1 MTIDQYIRMGLLIF
15 VACGFIW
22 GVVVAILKI
31 GEWKGSVDKDRTSF
45 SDFMARIENK
55 FDEINKNIIEIFKK
69 LPEQAAIGASPLE
82 LTDFGHAISEIA
94 GAKQIAKRLS
104 EQLREE
110 LAGKADFEIQAAC
123 ENYMKNR
130 YKPTADE
137 DINIKKAQYEKAV
150 SREVVLH
157 QVIMIELRDKLM
169 ELAGQ

>member
-1 MTIDQYIRMGLLIF
+1 MKTLIDKALTGDALSIIVILAI
-15 VACGFIW
+15 A
-22 GVVVAILKI
+22 GVVVRLIIWYANVN
-31 GEWKGSVDKDRTSF
+31 SDRSSF
-45 SDFMARIENK
+45 KEFMTGIENK
-55 FDEINKNIIEIFKK
+55 LEEINKHIIEIFKK
-69 LPEQAAIGASPLE
+69 LPEQATAGASPLE

-94 GAKQIAKRLS
+94 GAKKIAKRLS

-123 ENYMKNR
+123 EDYMKNR

-137 DINIKKAQYEKAV
+137 DIKIKKTQYEKAV

>member
-1 MTIDQYIRMGLLIF
+1 MAYLQEHPIIILIILAIGTAVFYIGRWVGDVNSDGKSFKEFMT
-15 VACGFIW
+15 
-22 GVVVAILKI
+22 
-31 GEWKGSVDKDRTSF
+31 
-45 SDFMARIENK
+45 RIENK
-55 FDEINKNIIEIFKK
+55 FDEINKHIIEIFKK
-69 LPEQAAIGASPLE
+69 LPEQAATGTSPLE

-137 DINIKKAQYEKAV
+137 DIKIKKAQYEKAV

-157 QVIMIELRDKLM
+157 RVIMIELRDKLM